1 MALAH
6 CDVKLELREILLKN
20 RPQELLAISPKG
32 TVPVLQLENGEV
44 IDESI
49 DIMEWVLKFKTSNW
63 MDLDYKTQKKIINI
77 NDTKFKYWL
86 DKYKY
91 HDRYPENTKDY
102 YFNQCATYLNELQN
116 LLNKNLFFMGNKIQM
131 VDVALMPF
139 IRQFAYVDLEKFNNK
154 FPKLYQYLN
163 KFIKSKLFLSIMKKY
178 DVWDNKSI
186 GLILNFNK

>member
-1 MALAH
+1 
-6 CDVKLELREILLKN
+6 
-20 RPQELLAISPKG
+20 
-32 TVPVLQLENGEV
+32 
-44 IDESI
+44 
-49 DIMEWVLKFKTSNW
+49 
-63 MDLDYKTQKKIINI
+63 
-77 NDTKFKYWL
+77 
-86 DKYKY
+86 
-91 HDRYPENTKDY
+91 
-102 YFNQCATYLNELQN
+102 
-116 LLNKNLFFMGNKIQM
+116 MGNKIQM